1 MVNEN
6 VATPSGGFARILVT
20 AALPYANGPIHLG
33 HLAGAYLPADVY
45 VRYQRLKGR
54 DVIFI
59 CGTDEHGVPITIA
72 AEAKG
77 VSPQEVVD
85 YWHMDHKESFAR
97 FGISFDCFSRTSL
110 PVHHKTAQD
119 FFLRLY
125 EAGYLTEKAVEQ
137 YFCPTCDRFL
147 ADRYVE
153 GKCPKCGAE
162 GARGDQCERCGSS
175 LSPTDL
181 IDPYCKV
188 CGGHPELR
196 PSKHLFLKLHD
207 FQERLQQWLAGK
219 TTWKD
224 NVLNY
229 CRGWFEEGLEDRAV
243 TRDLRWGVPVPLP
256 GYEGKV
262 IYVWFEAP
270 IGYISATKDWA
281 VSIGQ
286 PERWRDYWLQA
297 DTRLV
302 HFIGK
307 DNIVFHAIL
316 WPAMLMGH
324 GEFILPADI
333 PANEFLNIAGA
344 KLSTS
349 RNYAVWLR
357 DYLERFEPDPLRY
370 WLAANAPETKD
381 ADFTWED
388 FRLKNNGELAD
399 ILGNFV
405 NRTLS
410 FAHSKFAGR
419 VPEVGHLQEAD
430 RDMLNLLEEV
440 PQTIGTWLENF
451 ELRKATAA
459 LMDLARAANKYFN
472 DQEPWS
478 TFTTDPQRCATAINV
493 CLQTVRTLAVV
504 QSPILPFSA
513 ARVWRMLGLSGRV
526 EEQRWDEAGVARLP
540 AGHRLSAP
548 EILFRKIEWEEIEPE
563 IRKLAAGQQKAADK
577 EAEVAE
583 QISFEEFKRVQ
594 LRTAKVV
601 AAAAVEKTDK
611 LLRLQVDIGGEQRQI
626 VAGIAQYYRPEDLVG
641 KTIVVVANLAPA
653 TIRGVES
660 RGMLLAAVDK
670 SGQLALLTTDKEFPA
685 GAQVE

>member
-1 MVNEN
+1 MPKTDSEGEN
-6 VATPSGGFARILVT
+6 SFSRLLVT

-45 VRYQRLKGR
+45 VRYQRLKRR
-54 DVIFI
+54 DVLFI
-59 CGTDEHGVPITIA
+59 CGTDEHGVPISIA

-85 YWHMDHKESFAR
+85 YWHRDHKESFAR
-97 FGISFDCFSRTSL
+97 FGISFDYFSRTSL
-110 PVHHKTAQD
+110 PIHHKTAQD
-119 FFLRLY
+119 FFLRLHK
-125 EAGYLTEKAVEQ
+125 AGYLVEKVVEQ
-137 YFCPTCDRFL
+137 YFCPTCNRFL

-153 GKCPKCGAE
+153 GKCPKCGAA

-181 IDPYCKV
+181 IEPYCKV
-188 CGGHPELR
+188 CGARPEVR
-196 PSKHLFLKLHD
+196 PSTHLFLRLRA
-207 FQERLQQWLAGK
+207 FQEKLERWLAEK
-219 TTWKD
+219 TSWKD

-229 CRGWFEEGLEDRAV
+229 CRGWFAEGLEDRAV
-243 TRDLRWGVPVPLP
+243 TRDLPWGVPVPLP

-270 IGYISATKDWA
+270 IGYISATMDWA
-281 VSIGQ
+281 SSRGQ
-286 PERWRDYWLQA
+286 PERWRDYWL
-297 DTRLV
+297 DSGTRLV

-357 DYLERFEPDPLRY
+357 DCLERFDPDPLRY
-370 WLAANAPETKD
+370 WIAANAPETKD

-388 FRLKNNGELAD
+388 FRQKNNSELAD

-405 NRTLS
+405 NRTLA
-410 FAHSKFAGR
+410 FAHSKFGGA
-419 VPEVGHLQEAD
+419 VPEAGQPQAAD
-430 RDMLNLLEEV
+430 EEMLRLLAQGPVTIGDLLER
-440 PQTIGTWLENF
+440 F
-451 ELRKATAA
+451 ELRKAAAA

-472 DQEPWS
+472 DQEPWLTVAS
-478 TFTTDPQRCATAINV
+478 NPERCATTINV
-493 CLQTVRTLAVV
+493 CLQTARALAVV

-513 ARVWRMLGLSGRV
+513 ARLWQMLGLPGRV
-526 EEQRWDEAGVARLP
+526 EDQEWDRAGTDRLP
-540 AGHRLSAP
+540 AGHRLSTP
-548 EILFRKIEWEEIEPE
+548 EILFRKIEPEEIEPE
-563 IRKLAAGQQKAADK
+563 IRKLEARRRPEDK
-577 EAEVAE
+577 EEKVSE
-583 QISFEEFKRVQ
+583 QVSFEEFNRVQ
-594 LRTAKVV
+594 LRTAKVL
-601 AAAAVEKTDK
+601 AAAPVEKTDK
-611 LLRLQVDIGGEQRQI
+611 LLRLQIDIGGEQRQI
-626 VAGIAQYYRPEDLVG
+626 VAGIAQYYRPEELVG

-670 SGQLALLTTDKEFPA
+670 SGQLALVTTDKEFPA

>member
-1 MVNEN
+1 M
-6 VATPSGGFARILVT
+6 PSSEGLQPPGGSFKRVLVT

-45 VRYQRLKGR
+45 VRYQRLKR
-54 DVIFI
+54 RQVLFI

-77 VSPQEVVD
+77 VSPKEVVD
-85 YWHMDHKESFAR
+85 YWHEDHKQSFAR
-97 FGISFDCFSRTSL
+97 FGISFDRFSRTSL
-110 PVHHKTAQD
+110 PVHHRTAQD

-125 EAGYLTEKAVEQ
+125 QAGYLVERAVEQ
-137 YFCPTCDRFL
+137 YFCPTCSRFL

-153 GKCPKCGAE
+153 GRCPKCGAD

-181 IDPYCKV
+181 IEPYCKV
-188 CGGHPELR
+188 CGGRPELR
-196 PSKHLFLKLHD
+196 PSTHLFLRLQA
-207 FQERLQQWLAGK
+207 FQERLERWLAGK
-219 TTWKD
+219 KNWKD

-229 CRGWFEEGLEDRAV
+229 CRGWFAEGLEDRAV
-243 TRDLRWGVPVPLP
+243 TRDLPWGVPVPLA

-281 VSIGQ
+281 QSIGE
-286 PERWRDYWLQA
+286 PERWREWWLSPE
-297 DTRLV
+297 TRLV

-324 GEFILPADI
+324 GEFILPDEI

-357 DYLERFEPDPLRY
+357 QYLERFDPDPLRY

-388 FRLKNNGELAD
+388 FRQRNNGELAD

-405 NRTLS
+405 NRTLA
-410 FAHSKFAGR
+410 FAHAKFGGK
-419 VPEVGHLQEAD
+419 VPATSTLSAAD
-430 RDMLNLLEEV
+430 SQMLRLLEEA
-440 PQTIGTWLENF
+440 PGTIGELLERF
-451 ELRKATAA
+451 ELRRAAAA

-472 DQEPWS
+472 DQEPWL
-478 TFTTDPQRCATAINV
+478 TFASDRARCATTINV
-493 CLQTVRTLAVV
+493 CLQIVRTLAVL
-504 QSPILPFSA
+504 QSPFLPFSA
-513 ARVWRMLGLSGRV
+513 ARLWRMLGLRGQV
-526 EEQRWDEAGVARLP
+526 EEEQWDEAGKVRLA
-540 AGHRLSAP
+540 AGHPLSAP
-548 EILFRKIEWEEIEPE
+548 EILFRKIEQHEIEPE
-563 IRKLAAGQQKAADK
+563 IRKLQ
-577 EAEVAE
+577 
-583 QISFEEFKRVQ
+583 
-594 LRTAKVV
+594 
-601 AAAAVEKTDK
+601 AV
-611 LLRLQVDIGGEQRQI
+611 G
-626 VAGIAQYYRPEDLVG
+626 A
-641 KTIVVVANLAPA
+641 
-653 TIRGVES
+653 
-660 RGMLLAAVDK
+660 
-670 SGQLALLTTDKEFPA
+670 A
-685 GAQVE
+685 GAQGEPHARAGFF

>member
-1 MVNEN
+1 MASFGASNDPRESFRRV
-6 VATPSGGFARILVT
+6 LVT

-45 VRYQRLKGR
+45 VRFQRLKGR
-54 DVIFI
+54 QVLFI

-77 VSPQEVVD
+77 VTPREVVD
-85 YWHMDHKESFAR
+85 HWHHDHKESFAR
-97 FGISFDCFSRTSL
+97 FGISFDRFSRTSL

-125 EAGYLTEKAVEQ
+125 QAGYLVEKAVEQ
-137 YFCPTCDRFL
+137 YFCPTCNRFL

-153 GKCPKCGAE
+153 GKCPKCGAD

-181 IDPYCKV
+181 IEPYCKV
-188 CGGHPELR
+188 CGGRPELR
-196 PSKHLFLKLHD
+196 PSTHLFLRLRA
-207 FQERLQQWLAGK
+207 FQERLEQWLGAK
-219 TTWKD
+219 KNWKD

-229 CRGWFEEGLEDRAV
+229 CRGWFAEGLEDRAV
-243 TRDLRWGVPVPLP
+243 TRDLPWGVPVPLP

-281 VSIGQ
+281 ESIGD
-286 PERWRDYWLQA
+286 PERWREWWLSP

-324 GEFILPADI
+324 GEFILPDEI

-357 DYLERFEPDPLRY
+357 EYLERFEPDPLRY

-388 FRLKNNGELAD
+388 FRQRNNGELAD

-405 NRTLS
+405 NRTLA
-410 FAHSKFAGR
+410 FAQSKFGGR
-419 VPEVGHLQEAD
+419 VPEGKALGAAD
-430 RDMLNLLEEV
+430 REMLRLLEEA
-440 PQTIGTWLENF
+440 PRTIGELLEHF
-451 ELRKATAA
+451 ELRRAASA

-472 DQEPWS
+472 DQEPWLTVS
-478 TFTTDPQRCATAINV
+478 TDPERCATTINV
-493 CLQTVRTLAVV
+493 CLQTVRTLAVL

-513 ARVWRMLGLSGRV
+513 ARMWKMLGLPGRV
-526 EEQRWDEAGVARLP
+526 EEEQWDQAGTIRLP
-540 AGHRLSAP
+540 AGHTLSKP
-548 EILFRKIEWEEIEPE
+548 EILFRKIEQEEIEPE
-563 IRKLAAGQQKAADK
+563 IAKLKPAEPK
-577 EAEVAE
+577 ESAMAE
-583 QISFEEFKRVQ
+583 QITFEEFKRVQ

-601 AAAAVEKTDK
+601 AAAPVEKTQK

-626 VAGIAQYYRPEDLVG
+626 VAGIAEYYKPEDLVG

-660 RGMLLAAVDK
+660 RGMLLAAVEK
-670 SGQLALLTTDKEFPA
+670 SGRLALVTTDQEFPA
-685 GAQVE
+685 GAEVQ

>member
-1 MVNEN
+1 MASFGASNDPRESFRRV
-6 VATPSGGFARILVT
+6 LVT

-45 VRYQRLKGR
+45 VRFQRLKGR
-54 DVIFI
+54 QVLFI

-77 VSPQEVVD
+77 VTPREVVD
-85 YWHMDHKESFAR
+85 HWHHDHKESFAR
-97 FGISFDCFSRTSL
+97 FGISFDRFSRTSL

-125 EAGYLTEKAVEQ
+125 QAGYLVEKAVEQ
-137 YFCPTCDRFL
+137 YFCPTCNRFL

-153 GKCPKCGAE
+153 GKCPKCGAD

-181 IDPYCKV
+181 IEPYCKV
-188 CGGHPELR
+188 CGGRPELR
-196 PSKHLFLKLHD
+196 PSTHLFLRLRA
-207 FQERLQQWLAGK
+207 FQERLEQWLGAK
-219 TTWKD
+219 KNWKD

-229 CRGWFEEGLEDRAV
+229 CRGWFAEGLEDRAV
-243 TRDLRWGVPVPLP
+243 TRDLPWGVPVPLP

-281 VSIGQ
+281 ESIGD
-286 PERWRDYWLQA
+286 PERWREWWLSP

-324 GEFILPADI
+324 GEFILPDEI

-357 DYLERFEPDPLRY
+357 EYLERFEPDPLRY

-388 FRLKNNGELAD
+388 FRQRNNGELAD

-405 NRTLS
+405 NRTLA
-410 FAHSKFAGR
+410 FAQSKFGGR
-419 VPEVGHLQEAD
+419 VPEGKALGAAD
-430 RDMLNLLEEV
+430 REMLRLLEEA
-440 PQTIGTWLENF
+440 PRTIGELLEHF
-451 ELRKATAA
+451 ELRRAASA

-472 DQEPWS
+472 DQEPWLTVS
-478 TFTTDPQRCATAINV
+478 TDPERCATTINV
-493 CLQTVRTLAVV
+493 CLQTVRTLAVL

-513 ARVWRMLGLSGRV
+513 ARMWKMLGLPGGV
-526 EEQRWDEAGVARLP
+526 EEEQWDQAGTIRLP
-540 AGHRLSAP
+540 AGHTLSKP
-548 EILFRKIEWEEIEPE
+548 EILFRKIEQEEIEPE
-563 IRKLAAGQQKAADK
+563 IAKLKPAEPK
-577 EAEVAE
+577 ESAMAE
-583 QISFEEFKRVQ
+583 QITFEEFKRVQ

-601 AAAAVEKTDK
+601 AAAPVEKTQK

-626 VAGIAQYYRPEDLVG
+626 VAGIAEYYKPEDLVG

-660 RGMLLAAVDK
+660 RGMLLAAVEK
-670 SGQLALLTTDKEFPA
+670 SGRLALVTTDQEFPA
-685 GAQVE
+685 GAEVQ

>member
-1 MVNEN
+1 MASFGASDDPRESFRRV
-6 VATPSGGFARILVT
+6 LVT

-45 VRYQRLKGR
+45 VRFQRLKGR
-54 DVIFI
+54 QVLFI

-77 VSPQEVVD
+77 VTPREVVD
-85 YWHMDHKESFAR
+85 HWHHDHKESFAR
-97 FGISFDCFSRTSL
+97 FGISFDRFSRTSL

-125 EAGYLTEKAVEQ
+125 QAGYLVEKAVEQ
-137 YFCPTCDRFL
+137 YFCPTCNRFL

-153 GKCPKCGAE
+153 GKCPKCGAD

-181 IDPYCKV
+181 IEPYCKV
-188 CGGHPELR
+188 CGGRPELR
-196 PSKHLFLKLHD
+196 PSTHLFLRLRA
-207 FQERLQQWLAGK
+207 FQERLEQWLGGK
-219 TTWKD
+219 KNWKD

-229 CRGWFEEGLEDRAV
+229 CRGWFAEGLEDRAV
-243 TRDLRWGVPVPLP
+243 TRDLPWGVPVPLP

-281 VSIGQ
+281 ESIGD
-286 PERWRDYWLQA
+286 PERWREWWLSP

-324 GEFILPADI
+324 GEFILPDEI

-357 DYLERFEPDPLRY
+357 EYLERFEPDPLRY

-388 FRLKNNGELAD
+388 FRQRNNGELAD

-405 NRTLS
+405 NRTLA
-410 FAHSKFAGR
+410 FAQSKFGGR
-419 VPEVGHLQEAD
+419 VPEGKALGAAD
-430 RDMLNLLEEV
+430 REMLRLLEEA
-440 PQTIGTWLENF
+440 PRTIGELLEHF
-451 ELRKATAA
+451 ELRRAASA

-472 DQEPWS
+472 DQEPWLTVS
-478 TFTTDPQRCATAINV
+478 TDPERCATTINV
-493 CLQTVRTLAVV
+493 CLQTVRTLAVL

-513 ARVWRMLGLSGRV
+513 ARMWKMLGLPGGV
-526 EEQRWDEAGVARLP
+526 EEEQWDQAGTIRLP
-540 AGHRLSAP
+540 AGHTLSKP
-548 EILFRKIEWEEIEPE
+548 EILFRKIEQEEIEPE
-563 IRKLAAGQQKAADK
+563 IAKLKPAEPK
-577 EAEVAE
+577 ESAMAE
-583 QISFEEFKRVQ
+583 QITFEEFKRVQ

-601 AAAAVEKTDK
+601 AAAPVEKTQK

-626 VAGIAQYYRPEDLVG
+626 VAGIAEYYKPEDLVG

-660 RGMLLAAVDK
+660 RGMLLAAVEK
-670 SGQLALLTTDKEFPA
+670 SGRLALVTTDQEFPA
-685 GAQVE
+685 GAEVQ